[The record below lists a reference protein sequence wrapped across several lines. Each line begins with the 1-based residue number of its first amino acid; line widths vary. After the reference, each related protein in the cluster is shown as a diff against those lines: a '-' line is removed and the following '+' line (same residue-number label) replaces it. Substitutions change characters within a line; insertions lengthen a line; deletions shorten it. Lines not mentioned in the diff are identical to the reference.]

1 MSRQPTKRQPTRPAT
16 KQTVRNQGL
25 LVTLLVI
32 VGVIASTV
40 VYFKTR
46 SDGAAIERERV
57 VAAPEASEERG
68 TARRPKYDFYTDLPQ
83 RELIVPQPAAP
94 EPTVVQPPEPP
105 RQTAD
110 QTPAPPRQTAEP
122 PQQPARETQ
131 QAAVAS
137 PRYVVQAG
145 AFNLYSQADRARAN
159 LSMLGIQAQ
168 IEEGSRD
175 GLPIYRVRI
184 GPLSASEA
192 DAISRRL
199 SDNDIASLKM
209 RAN

>member
-1 MSRQPTKRQPTRPAT
+1 MSRQRSKRKIPN
-16 KQTVRNQGL
+16 KQAVRSHGL
-25 LVTLLVI
+25 LVTLLVV
-32 VGVIASTV
+32 VGVVASTV

-46 SDGAAIERERV
+46 SDGATIERERL
-57 VAAPEASEERG
+57 AAVPEASEERG

-83 RELIVPQPAAP
+83 RELVVPPP
-94 EPTVVQPPEPP
+94 PPPE
-105 RQTAD
+105 RR
-110 QTPAPPRQTAEP
+110 PAPPPQAPRQTAEP
-122 PQQPARETQ
+122 APQPAAQPPQPPRETQ

-137 PRYVVQAG
+137 PRYMVQAG
-145 AFNLYSQADRARAN
+145 AFNLYSQADRTRAP
-159 LSMLGIQAQ
+159 LSILGIQAR
-168 IEEGSRD
+168 IEESSRD

-184 GPLSASEA
+184 GPLSESEA

>member
-1 MSRQPTKRQPTRPAT
+1 MSRQRSKRKIPN
-16 KQTVRNQGL
+16 KQAVRSHGL
-25 LVTLLVI
+25 LVTLLVV
-32 VGVIASTV
+32 VGVVASTV

-46 SDGAAIERERV
+46 SDGATIERERL
-57 VAAPEASEERG
+57 AAVPEASEERG

-83 RELIVPQPAAP
+83 RELVVPPP
-94 EPTVVQPPEPP
+94 PPPE
-105 RQTAD
+105 RR
-110 QTPAPPRQTAEP
+110 PAPPPQAPRQTAEP
-122 PQQPARETQ
+122 APQPAAQPPQPPRETQ

-137 PRYVVQAG
+137 PRYMVQAG
-145 AFNLYSQADRARAN
+145 AFNLYSQADRTRAT
-159 LSMLGIQAQ
+159 LSILGIQAR
-168 IEEGSRD
+168 IEESSRD

-184 GPLSASEA
+184 GPLSESEA